1 MVSTA
6 TPAPETPAPEP
17 VSSVG
22 RLFGALFSP
31 KATFE
36 SIAAKPTWIL
46 PILIAVLMGIAAS
59 TVISQRIGWRAVIEK
74 QIASNPRAQKQMESL
89 TAEQRE
95 QSISTQV
102 KFTPKIVYTINVVV
116 PFLAAVIVAAIM
128 LAAFN
133 LILGARMNFKTSLGI
148 TAYSWCPA
156 IVSGL
161 LAILILYIKDPS
173 TVDVQNI
180 VASNP
185 GAMVSDDTAKWLVSL
200 LGSLDVF
207 SFWTMILMAFGY
219 SATNPKKI
227 SFGTAFI
234 TVLGVWAVYVLF
246 KVGLT
251 AAFS

>member
-1 MVSTA
+1 MVTTA
-6 TPAPETPAPEP
+6 TPAPEAPAPEP

-46 PILIAVLMGIAAS
+46 PVLIAVVMGIAAS

-89 TAEQRE
+89 TADQRE
-95 QSISTQV
+95 QSIATQV
-102 KFTPKIVYTINVVV
+102 KITPKIVYTINVVV
-116 PFLAAVIVAAIM
+116 PFLAAVVVAAIM

-133 LILGARMNFKTSLGI
+133 LIHGTKMNFKTSLGI

-156 IVSGL
+156 IISGL

-185 GAMVSDDTAKWLVSL
+185 GAIVSDDTAKWLVSL

-219 SATNPKKI
+219 SATNSKKI
-227 SFGTAFI
+227 SFGTAFF
-234 TVLGVWAVYVLF
+234 TVFGAWAVYVAI
-246 KVGLT
+246 KVGLS